1 MSEEITKA
9 ATHAIAKL
17 EGVQDKLDFYGRVDS
32 VAATLLL
39 CIEEVRAG
47 TLKPAQ
53 GNSIALLCST
63 LIKALEAARGSTPA
77 VSITAQLNRE
87 EIEEILHGRDPFKPT
102 TITVETGA
110 ARGAGS
116 GAVDPLA
123 QDGSAT

>member
-9 ATHAIAKL
+9 ASHAIAKL

-32 VAATLLL
+32 VAATLLS

-102 TITVETGA
+102 ITVETGA
-110 ARGAGS
+110 ARSAAS
-116 GAVDPLA
+116 GTVDPLA
-123 QDGSAT
+123 SDGGTA